1 LTAGEFGYDR
11 TTDFDT
17 NTNYLSHYGP
27 SSENQK
33 AHRQS
38 NSMINDKIA
47 SKSRAGFI
55 MRNSENEKVR
65 SSKHSDTTFSYKAPK
80 EYLKFSMKHKP
91 RMYQEIKPVKAG
103 AFSSFCGDSNKK
115 VESKYSDRI
124 TLSARQ
130 MSRYETANEV
140 KIQDDIPSQQ
150 TNNGLYST
158 RDHITQDDCQ
168 SARGPYI
175 GVSSKAQSRLKSSR
189 DSISHDLFKK
199 PKVFSIEMLEKAIR
213 DVGNNKIQ
221 YEIEIPFQNLNANN
235 QLSDL
240 LNIPSSKGSSN
251 NTPLNLESSLLCEDS
266 EVAKE
271 LNFFLEDFP
280 KTLIEDKSE

>member
-1 LTAGEFGYDR
+1 
-11 TTDFDT
+11 
-17 NTNYLSHYGP
+17 
-27 SSENQK
+27 
-33 AHRQS
+33 
-38 NSMINDKIA
+38 MINDKIA
-47 SKSRAGFI
+47 TKSRAGFI
-55 MRNSENEKVR
+55 MRNNENQTIR
-65 SSKHSDTTFSYKAPK
+65 SSKHSETTFSYKAPK

-103 AFSSFCGDSNKK
+103 AFSSFCHGTNRK
-115 VESKYSDRI
+115 VESNHSDRI

-140 KIQDDIPSQQ
+140 KSKDETRSQQ

-168 SARGPYI
+168 SARDPYI
-175 GVSSKAQSRLKSSR
+175 GVSSKTSNRVQSSR
-189 DSISHDLFKK
+189 DSISHDVFKK
-199 PKVFSIEMLEKAIR
+199 PKIFSIEMLEKAIR

-221 YEIEIPFQNLNANN
+221 YEIEIPSHNQNANN

-251 NTPLNLESSLLCEDS
+251 HTPMNLESSLL
-266 EVAKE
+266 
-271 LNFFLEDFP
+271 
-280 KTLIEDKSE
+280 